1 MISFGTIGGCSGSGN
16 GEETSNVNNSNI
28 KFTDITNNS
37 GLFTI
42 YRNIGFNDLDMICA
56 GVAAGDIN
64 GDDFIDLFV
73 VSGDLEINRLFQN
86 LGNGSFNDITS
97 EYGLDLKP
105 FKGCGPHFA
114 DYDGDGFLDLFI
126 GGIDGAKSLL
136 LKNSS
141 DESFE
146 DVTDLVIPDL
156 NKNTVSATF
165 GDYDLDGDMDLFLTH
180 WLEDIIPGQSTM
192 NLWEY
197 NEGKFSDVSESTNIS
212 EFISS
217 GQSDFTFAAHFSD
230 INNDTHPDLLITS
243 DFGTSKVFLN
253 NGDKTFSNIT
263 NEVITDENGMGSAVG
278 DFDNDMDLDWFVS
291 SISGSEIL
299 EDKTGNRLYRNKGD
313 GTFEDATDFAGV
325 REGFWGWGSCMADF
339 NNDGNLDIFHVNGW
353 WRSPF
358 TNDPSRLF
366 ISNGDGTFDE
376 KSIEYNLIDESSGRG
391 VVCFDFDRDGDIDL
405 FISPYNSN
413 VKLFRNDGGN
423 KNNFINIK
431 LKGVTPNT
439 QAIGSRIYIEASG
452 TTQMR
457 ELNSGNNYVSQ
468 NPVEQH
474 FGLGNESIIDEV
486 RVEWLDGKTT
496 ILNNINSNQFLE
508 IDHPD
513 L

>member
-1 MISFGTIGGCSGSGN
+1 MTTTWIWI
-16 GEETSNVNNSNI
+16 
-28 KFTDITNNS
+28 
-37 GLFTI
+37 GLFQVFFSI
-42 YRNIGFNDLDMICA
+42 
-56 GVAAGDIN
+56 
-64 GDDFIDLFV
+64 
-73 VSGDLEINRLFQN
+73 EEQ
-86 LGNGSFNDITS
+86 
-97 EYGLDLKP
+97 
-105 FKGCGPHFA
+105 
-114 DYDGDGFLDLFI
+114 
-126 GGIDGAKSLL
+126 
-136 LKNSS
+136 
-141 DESFE
+141 
-146 DVTDLVIPDL
+146 
-156 NKNTVSATF
+156 
-165 GDYDLDGDMDLFLTH
+165 
-180 WLEDIIPGQSTM
+180 EDI
-192 NLWEY
+192 
-197 NEGKFSDVSESTNIS
+197 D
-212 EFISS
+212 
-217 GQSDFTFAAHFSD
+217 
-230 INNDTHPDLLITS
+230 
-243 DFGTSKVFLN
+243 
-253 NGDKTFSNIT
+253 
-263 NEVITDENGMGSAVG
+263 
-278 DFDNDMDLDWFVS
+278 
-291 SISGSEIL
+291 
-299 EDKTGNRLYRNKGD
+299 DKTGNRLYRNKGD
-313 GTFEDATDFAGV
+313 GKFEDVTSSAGV